1 MPRHYEI
8 DAAWRAAIRREANG
22 HQTVTTGDFVLEL
35 EKTRALVAATGKSV
49 DRNICDGIPGYLH
62 SGRGKPRVSA
72 L

>member
-35 EKTRALVAATGKSV
+35 EKITGTGRR
-49 DRNICDGIPGYLH
+49 DRQI
-62 SGRGKPRVSA
+62 SG
-72 L
+72 